1 MAFFPAL
8 FGSSNTP
15 VTTTGNPSSWL
26 ISALNGGT
34 RSASGIYV
42 TPDTALGFI
51 AVYACVKLLA
61 ESVAQLPCNLYRHTD
76 ENGNRERATDHPV
89 YDLVRNTPNSWQT
102 AFQYHEYQQG
112 GLGLR
117 GNAYAY
123 VDRNNQ
129 RGDVAQIIPLNPSKV
144 NVRVGSDRRPVFDIH
159 DETSGVV
166 DNGVP
171 FSNIHHIAA
180 FSTNGYVGLSP
191 IAAGREG
198 LGLALATEQHAGLVF
213 ANGTQIGGTLERP
226 FVQGMKPLTEDQIIK
241 LKNQWKNLYS
251 GLKSTGE
258 VAVLQDGIQ
267 FKKIAMSNE
276 DAQLLA
282 SRVHGIGEVARLYNI
297 PPHMIQLLENATFSN
312 IEHQGLQ
319 FVIYTL
325 LPWIRRHEAAMMRD
339 LLTADERKA
348 GHYFEFNVSGL
359 MRGDQQAR
367 YTAYAQGRQWGWLSV
382 NDIRRMENL
391 PPVPNGDVYLQ
402 PLNMVDAGSNTQNN
416 TKLQRE
422 LDAIKEQSA

>member
-1 MAFFPAL
+1 MFAPAFF
-8 FGSSNTP
+8 NTP
-15 VTTTGNPSSWL
+15 PTGSVSQPASWL
-26 ISALNGGT
+26 LQALHGQS
-34 RSASGIYV
+34 RSTSGIYV
-42 TPDTALGFI
+42 TPDSALGFI

-76 ENGNRERATDHPV
+76 NQGSRERATDHPA
-89 YDLVRNTPNSWQT
+89 YDLIRHAPNGWQT

-123 VDRNNQ
+123 IERNPAGQ
-129 RGDVAQIIPLNPSKV
+129 LTEIIPLNPAKV
-144 NVRVGSDRRPVFDIH
+144 NVRVGADRRPVFDIS
-159 DETSGVV
+159 DETSGVMGS
-166 DNGVP
+166 GVP
-171 FSNIHHIAA
+171 FSRIHHIAA

-213 ANGTQIGGTLERP
+213 ANGTHIGGVLERP
-226 FVQGMKPLTEDQIIK
+226 YVSEMRPLGQAQIEA
-241 LKNQWKNLYS
+241 LKAQWKNLYS
-251 GLKSTGE
+251 GLNSSGE

-267 FKKIAMSNE
+267 FKQIAMSNE

-282 SRVHGIGEVARLYNI
+282 SRVHSINEIARLYNI
-297 PPHMIQLLENATFSN
+297 PPHMIQLLDKATFSN

-325 LPWIRRHEAAMMRD
+325 LPWIRRHEAALMRD
-339 LLTADERKA
+339 LLTADERRA

-367 YTAYAQGRQWGWLSV
+367 YAAYAQGRQWGWLSV

-391 PPVPNGDVYLQ
+391 APVPNGDVYLQ
-402 PLNMVDAGSNTQNN
+402 PLNMVDAGSNPLRNTQ
-416 TKLQRE
+416 LQHE
-422 LDAIKEQSA
+422 LAAIQEQSA

>member
-1 MAFFPAL
+1 MFAPQFFNPQPHPA
-8 FGSSNTP
+8 GSP
-15 VTTTGNPSSWL
+15 PESWL
-26 ISALNGGT
+26 MQALHGQS
-34 RSASGIYV
+34 RSSSGIHV

-61 ESVAQLPCNLYRHTD
+61 ESVAQLPCNLYRRTD
-76 ENGNRERATDHPV
+76 SHGGRERATDHPV
-89 YDLVRNTPNSWQT
+89 YDLLRNTPNAWQT

-123 VDRNNQ
+123 VERDASGQ
-129 RGDVAQIIPLNPSKV
+129 VSELIPLNPAKV
-144 NVRVGSDRRPVFDIH
+144 SVRVGTDRRPVFDIS
-159 DETSGVV
+159 DETSGLI
-166 DNGVP
+166 DTGVP
-171 FSNIHHIAA
+171 FSRMHHLAG

-213 ANGTQIGGTLERP
+213 ANGTQIGGVLERP
-226 FVQGMKPLTEDQIIK
+226 YVSNMRPLGAEQIEA
-241 LKNQWKNLYS
+241 LKAQWKTLYS

-267 FKKIAMSNE
+267 FKQIAMSNE

-282 SRVHGIGEVARLYNI
+282 SRVHSIGEIARLYNI
-297 PPHMIQLLENATFSN
+297 PPHMIQLLDKATFSN

-325 LPWIRRHEAAMMRD
+325 LPWIRRHEAALMRD
-339 LLTADERKA
+339 LLTTEERKA
-348 GHYFEFNVSGL
+348 GHYVEFNVSGL
-359 MRGDQQAR
+359 MRGDLQTR
-367 YTAYAQGRQWGWLSV
+367 FNAYAQGRQWGWLCV

-391 PPVPNGDVYLQ
+391 APVPGGDVYLQ
-402 PLNMVDAGSNTQNN
+402 PLNMVQAGSNPLRT
-416 TKLQRE
+416 TPLQQE
-422 LDAIKEQSA
+422 LADIQEQSA